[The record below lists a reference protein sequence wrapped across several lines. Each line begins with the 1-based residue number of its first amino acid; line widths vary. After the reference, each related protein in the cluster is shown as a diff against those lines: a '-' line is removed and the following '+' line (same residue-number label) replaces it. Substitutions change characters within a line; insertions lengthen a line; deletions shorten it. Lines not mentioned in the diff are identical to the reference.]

1 MKFDCVNCLVVK
13 LMYNSILL
21 PVSNP
26 KSAEY
31 TLRASLKLLNPVGK
45 IIILGIVRAQES
57 FPEKNTSYRDKTN
70 LVLKLTKMAQS
81 VDIDVIP
88 EIVNATSI
96 SEAILDQMVKYEVDL
111 TILGYSLQSMLYKLM
126 YGDVIY
132 PVIRNASTEVM
143 LSNFKY
149 ESNFETILIPSAG
162 YAHSIKAFE
171 IARTLATS
179 VNGRITLLHITEEE
193 ESHTENYLKKLAS
206 TYSNVSIDVRS
217 GAVAEQIIETAK
229 DYDLLMMGASE
240 RPRGLQIVFGTVVDK
255 VMEEASCNVF
265 VVKV

>member
-1 MKFDCVNCLVVK
+1 
-13 LMYNSILL
+13 MYNSLLL

-26 KSAEY
+26 KNAEY
-31 TLRASLKLLNPVGK
+31 TLKAALKLLNPNGK
-45 IIILGIVRAQES
+45 IIILGIVKAQES
-57 FPEKNTSYRDKTN
+57 FPEKNHSYRNITN

-81 VDIDVIP
+81 VDMEVIP
-88 EIVNATSI
+88 EVVNATSI
-96 SEAILDQMVKYEVDL
+96 AEAILDQMAKYEVDL
-111 TILGYSLQSMLYKLM
+111 IILGYSLQSMLYKLM

-132 PVIRNASTEVM
+132 PVIKNASTEIV

-162 YAHSIKAFE
+162 YSHSIKAFE
-171 IARTLATS
+171 IAKTLATS
-179 VNGRITLLHITEEE
+179 VNGHITLLHITEED

-206 TYSNVSIDVRS
+206 TYSNSSIEVRS
-217 GAVAEQIIETAK
+217 GAVAEQIIEIAK

-255 VMEEASCNVF
+255 VMEEVACNIF